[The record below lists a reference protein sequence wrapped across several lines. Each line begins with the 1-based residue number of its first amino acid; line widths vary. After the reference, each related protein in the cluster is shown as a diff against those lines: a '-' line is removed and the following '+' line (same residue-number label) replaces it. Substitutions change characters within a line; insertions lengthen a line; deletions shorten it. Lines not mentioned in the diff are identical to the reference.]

1 MCIRDRL
8 SNGSCMVRYG
18 DTSVLVN
25 VTASAKPREG
35 VDFFPMSVDFEER
48 LYAVGRVPGSFQRRE
63 GRPSEKAVLAGRL
76 IDRPIRPL
84 FPKDMRNDVALVC
97 TVMSVEYD
105 NSPEIA
111 GMIGAS
117 ISIAISDIPWGGP
130 IAGCVVGYV
139 DGPVSYTHLDVYKR
153 QVFVTHDFNSLYFY
167 INR

>member
-1 MCIRDRL
+1 
-8 SNGSCMVRYG
+8 MVRYG

-105 NSPEIA
+105 NSPRLPA
-111 GMIGAS
+111 
-117 ISIAISDIPWGGP
+117 
-130 IAGCVVGYV
+130 
-139 DGPVSYTHLDVYKR
+139 
-153 QVFVTHDFNSLYFY
+153 
-167 INR
+167 